1 MASAIEYEDLFNNF
15 DSESKNNISG
25 YDGLDEPHSV
35 PTQDNTVNILLIGE
49 TGVGKSTFINSFAN
63 YLRFDS
69 LEDVELERP
78 LVLIPCKFTVTDEN
92 YEQRVVKIGA
102 DSNENED
109 LGKSATQD
117 PRTYTFPI
125 SNAEKFIC
133 LIDTPGIGDTRGI
146 DQDAINCQ
154 KIIDF
159 IAPLKVIHGILF
171 LLKPNST
178 KITVLF
184 EFCMKQILS
193 RLEKSASNN
202 LLFTFT
208 NTRGTC
214 YRPGETLPCLRGVLE
229 DISKRPPYVKIPLG
243 KENIFCL
250 DNEAFRYL
258 AAIANG
264 VQFTQRE
271 RQYFAESWE
280 KSAEE
285 SWRMIIRIIGDDR
298 NKPLEPHQVEHTICV
313 NEARNVINQLKQPM
327 ADITHLIQDKLRVL
341 QKQTEMLELD
351 NLDIEDLKKFL
362 VIPIIDIEVVELPEP
377 VTVCTSS
384 NCAKIY
390 KVRDVKKWHYAQ
402 RCHNP
407 CYLKNIPREM
417 IGAPE
422 LVNCAAMDG
431 SKKCKLC
438 GCDYSTHMHIYYES
452 KTVDK
457 TIENDNVKQK
467 INSKEELMNEKKKV
481 IAEIKQIK
489 LELEIEHK
497 TIIHYIAK
505 FANFLQHNAITPYN
519 DVYREYIEYLI
530 DREKSNGEFADKDNI
545 LYLLKCQKEYDEAK
559 KIFDNALNM
568 KIHDG
573 TSILTPEA
581 VKASVNELFKLK
593 HTGAKIEALYLS
605 QNLSRNSEHI
615 YNNPSFQSSQDNI
628 HKRNDDKGLIS
639 RYTTKFI
646 NYLSGSALE
655 SDEDNTSNK
664 SKSSNK
670 YTSYSIFNKKSKKRR
685 KGKKKTSNDYENHL
699 QLMEKEASMA
709 LAALSCNF
717 APIETRYDL

>member
-1 MASAIEYEDLFNNF
+1 MEINSNLALILEI
-15 DSESKNNISG
+15 DSWRMFYKIIQLLCFIFYNLSSDR
-25 YDGLDEPHSV
+25 DGVDEPHSV
-35 PTQDNTVNILLIGE
+35 PTEDNTVNILLIGE

-69 LEDVELERP
+69 LEDVEVERP

-102 DSNENED
+102 DSNENEE

-133 LIDTPGIGDTRGI
+133 LIDTP
-146 DQDAINCQ
+146 
-154 KIIDF
+154 
-159 IAPLKVIHGILF
+159 
-171 LLKPNST
+171 
-178 KITVLF
+178 
-184 EFCMKQILS
+184 
-193 RLEKSASNN
+193 
-202 LLFTFT
+202 
-208 NTRGTC
+208 
-214 YRPGETLPCLRGVLE
+214 
-229 DISKRPPYVKIPLG
+229 G

-285 SWRMIIRIIGDDR
+285 SWRMIFRIIGDDK

-341 QKQTEMLELD
+341 QKQTKMLELD
-351 NLDIEDLKKFL
+351 NLDIQDLRKLL
-362 VIPIIDIEVVELPEP
+362 VIPIIDIEVFELPQP

-390 KVRDVKKWHYAQ
+390 EVRDVKKWHYEQ

-407 CYLKNIPREM
+407 CYLENIPKEM

-431 SKKCKLC
+431 SKKCKHC

-457 TIENDNVKQK
+457 TIENDNVKQE
-467 INSKEELMNEKKKV
+467 INSKEELMKEKKKV
-481 IAEIKQIK
+481 IAEIKQMK
-489 LELEIEHK
+489 LELELEHK
-497 TIIHYIAK
+497 TIIHYIAQ
-505 FANFLQHNAITPYN
+505 FANSLQHNAISPYN
-519 DVYREYIEYLI
+519 DVYRQYIEYLI
-530 DREKSNGEFADKDNI
+530 DREKSNGDFADKEHI
-545 LYLLKCQKEYDEAK
+545 SYLVHSQKEYDEAK

-593 HTGAKIEALYLS
+593 HTGAKIRALYLS
-605 QNLSRNSEHI
+605 QNISRNSEHI
-615 YNNPSFQSSQDNI
+615 YNNGNFVSSQNTI
-628 HKRNDDKGLIS
+628 QKRNNDKVIC

-646 NYLSGSALE
+646 NYLRGSANE
-655 SDEDNTSNK
+655 SEEDNSSDNNK
-664 SKSSNK
+664 SNPSNQ
-670 YTSYSIFNKKSKKRR
+670 YTSYNVFNKKR
-685 KGKKKTSNDYENHL
+685 KEGKKKTSNDYENRL
-699 QLMEKEASMA
+699 QLMGKRASVA
-709 LAALSCNF
+709 LGALSCMQM
-717 APIETRYDL
+717 